1 MVETHDTE
9 IKLRVMNPQ
18 MKLWKIFDAVEAM
31 KTSEDEATKIDD
43 YSVSQTTL
51 EQVFIR
57 FAKEQNEETHSAPVY
72 NNEAVRLL
80 D

>member
-1 MVETHDTE
+1 
-9 IKLRVMNPQ
+9 

-57 FAKEQNEETHSAPVY
+57 FAKEQNEETHSAPG
-72 NNEAVRLL
+72 LQQ
-80 D
+80 